1 MTSPTQYGNS
11 DSSFLAAGGIEGIRR
26 LVENFYHKMDTLAF
40 AKTIRGMHPDDL
52 TSSIDKLSLF
62 LCGWLGGP
70 RLYKEKY
77 GAVNIPKIH
86 APFPIDDPDARAWL
100 ECMRLAISEQD
111 YQADFCVYLNEQ
123 LRTPASRILAYQ
135 HKQD

>member
-1 MTSPTQYGNS
+1 MTASSQYGNGN
-11 DSSFLAAGGIEGIRR
+11 SSFLAAGGIEGIRK

-40 AKTIRGMHPDDL
+40 AKSIRDMHPDDL
-52 TSSIDKLSLF
+52 TTSIDKLALF

-86 APFPIDDPDARAWL
+86 APFPIDHPHALAWL
-100 ECMRLAISEQD
+100 ECMRLAIDEQD
-111 YQADFCVYLNEQ
+111 YQPEFCVYLIEQ

-135 HKQD
+135 NKQS